1 MKKNI
6 LLYNYYFW
14 VFRDN
19 FPHIG
24 NYLFPIIGKKKTS
37 ICINFYFCSEII
49 TKNMKSN
56 QKGAHSPD
64 MRLVSMGVYP
74 IQKVNSQVVGQD
86 DVSKERLSAFKKN
99 T

>member
-1 MKKNI
+1 
-6 LLYNYYFW
+6 
-14 VFRDN
+14 
-19 FPHIG
+19 
-24 NYLFPIIGKKKTS
+24 
-37 ICINFYFCSEII
+37 
-49 TKNMKSN
+49 MKSN